1 MPKCPKCGKECV
13 LPEAAVHLNGV
24 LRCKCGVV
32 FAYKALAY
40 YDRKGGLKPKWVE
53 YREDLVERSAK
64 WLA

>member
-1 MPKCPKCGKECV
+1 M
-13 LPEAAVHLNGV
+13 PEAAVHLNGV